1 MASPLRSLD
10 PIRVHKFGGAALAD
24 AAAIVRAAEIVR
36 TRRATPSIVVASAL
50 AGVTDNLFAL
60 LGTAARRETQ
70 ALGDGIGA
78 LRERHWNVLRGVLT
92 APSSADGD
100 RHGDPIV
107 LETEESCLDAMVREL
122 AEKLASIAARGEVSP
137 ASSDDVLSYGERLAA
152 RLLRIALANDG
163 LLAVLVDATDVIRTD
178 GRFGN
183 AAPDLAATTIAAR
196 DRVLPAL
203 HEGAVVVLP
212 GFIGAGPRGEVVTLG
227 RGGSDLTATVLARAL
242 GAREV
247 HLWKDVPGILT
258 ADPRVVP
265 TARVVGQLTVRE
277 AAELAYY
284 GAKVL
289 HPRALTPIVEGMRV
303 VVRPFAAPEAEG
315 SVITVRASSGGS
327 PVRAISAI
335 QEQAIVTVTGNGML
349 GVPGIAAR
357 TFGALAKAGTSVS
370 LISQASSEHS
380 ICFAVPDRE
389 APAAREHLL
398 EAFAEELERGEID
411 GVEIERGL
419 ATLAVVGSGMVHTP
433 GVAARICGAL
443 ADARINIVAIA
454 QGSSELNV
462 SVVVNGERAD
472 DAQRAIHAAF
482 QLDKRSGGRIRRSE
496 RADVVL
502 LGFGRIGRELAS
514 HVAASPE
521 LRERLRLVGII
532 DRSGYLFDERGLSE
546 RRLAAA
552 ALAKT
557 RGAGLPTLP
566 GATRGSVKDAIEHI
580 TAHALVRPILA
591 DLASGDT
598 HADLMSAIDRGMDVV
613 LANKVPLTVT
623 QRAADELFDR
633 AHALGRRVAFEA
645 TVGAGLPIIDTHE
658 KLVSSG
664 DRVLS
669 IEGCPSGTLGYLFG
683 ALGNG
688 RLFSE
693 AVRSAMALGYTEPD
707 PRDDLSGLDVGR
719 KGLILGRLLGFEGEL
734 ENVTIESL
742 VPAELRD
749 VPLTEFL
756 DRMSALDEPWSER
769 VAEARGRSQVLRYR
783 AFATVRSVR
792 VGLVAVS
799 TASPLG
805 SLAGTDNQFTFT
817 TKRYRDNPLIITG
830 PGAGPAVT
838 AAGVVNDLLKV
849 AERREVRSDAGTRR
863 RPRVAARS

>member
-1 MASPLRSLD
+1 MSAPVRALD
-10 PIRVHKFGGAALAD
+10 PLHVHKFGGAALAD
-24 AAAIVRAAEIVR
+24 AAAMLRAAEIVQV
-36 TRRATPSIVVASAL
+36 RREVPSVVVASAL
-50 AGVTDNLFAL
+50 AGVTDAL
-60 LGTAARRETQ
+60 VALVHHAREGDAQAVGESLGT
-70 ALGDGIGA
+70 
-78 LRERHWNVLRGVLT
+78 LRERHWRVLRELL
-92 APSSADGD
+92 ASSASSAAGES
-100 RHGDPIV
+100 PL
-107 LETEESCLDAMVREL
+107 LETEEHCLDASFRSL
-122 AEKLASIAARGEVSP
+122 AGELASITDARQASP
-137 ASSDDVLSYGERLAA
+137 FQTDSVLSYGERLSARFLTAA
-152 RLLRIALANDG
+152 LTNIG
-163 LLAVLVDATDVIRTD
+163 LLSHLVDATDVLLTD
-178 GRFGN
+178 GRHGN
-183 AAPDLAATTIAAR
+183 AAPDLARTTTAAR
-196 DRVLPAL
+196 ERLVPLL
-203 HEGAVVVLP
+203 QQGVIVVLP
-212 GFIGAGPRGEVVTLG
+212 GFIGAGGDRANDVVTLG

-265 TARVVGQLTVRE
+265 TARVVAQLTVRE

-289 HPRALTPIVEGMRV
+289 HPRALTPVVEGMRV
-303 VVRPFAAPEAEG
+303 VVRPFANPESEG

-327 PVRAISAI
+327 PVRALSAI
-335 QEQAIVTVTGNGML
+335 QEQAIVTVSGNGMI

-380 ICFAVPDRE
+380 ICFAVPDGE
-389 APAAREHLL
+389 APAARDHLL
-398 EAFAEELERGEID
+398 QAFSEELARGEID

-419 ATLAVVGSGMVHTP
+419 ATLAVVGCGMVHTP

-443 ADARINIVAIA
+443 ADADINIVAIA

-462 SVVVNGERAD
+462 SVVVDGTRAG
-472 DAQRAIHAAF
+472 DAQRAIHDAF

-521 LRERLRLVGII
+521 LRSRLRIVGII
-532 DRSGYLFDERGLSE
+532 DRQGYLFDERGLSE
-546 RRLAAA
+546 RRLATA

-557 RGAGLPTLP
+557 RGAGVHTLP
-566 GATRGSVKDAIEHI
+566 NGVRGTVREALEHI
-580 TAHALVRPILA
+580 TAHALARPILA
-591 DLASGDT
+591 DLAAGNT
-598 HADLMSAIDRGMDVV
+598 HADLMFAIEHGMDAV
-613 LANKVPLTVT
+613 LANKVPLTVS
-623 QRAADELFDR
+623 QPDADELFDR
-633 AHALGRRVAFEA
+633 AQALGRRVAFEA

-683 ALGNG
+683 ALGGG

-693 AVRSAMALGYTEPD
+693 AVRDAMALGYTEPD

-734 ENVTIESL
+734 EDVAIESL
-742 VPAELRD
+742 VPPELREVSLD
-749 VPLTEFL
+749 EFL
-756 DRMSALDEPWSER
+756 ARMNTLDEPWNRR
-769 VAEARGRSQVLRYR
+769 VDEARERSQVWRYR
-783 AFATVRSVR
+783 AFATARSVR
-792 VGLVAVS
+792 VGLVAVPS
-799 TASPLG
+799 ASPLG
-805 SLAGTDNQFTFT
+805 SLVGTDNQFTFT
-817 TKRYRDNPLIITG
+817 TKRYRENPLIITG

-838 AAGVVNDLLKV
+838 AAGVLNDLLKV
-849 AERREVRSDAGTRR
+849 AERRETRR
-863 RPRVAARS
+863 LRAAHREAISK